1 MDILNTAITIRD
13 SIRDIPKTYKANV
26 SRIKELEDE
35 QLDLLHQIELTKFNA
50 RDGYKIAKRIQ
61 EIRQERR
68 RLKNENS
75 QLKHLESIVSKWQ
88 DKLPKLDESIGN
100 IRKEKGNITTRKYH
114 CRVRK
119 DLEPKINKIRG

>member
-13 SIRDIPKTYKANV
+13 SIRDIPKIYKSNLAQ
-26 SRIKELEDE
+26 IKELEGE
-35 QLDLLHQIELTKFNA
+35 ELDLLHQIELTRFNA

-75 QLKHLESIVSKWQ
+75 QLKHLEIIVSKWQ

-119 DLEPKINKIRG
+119 DLETKINKI